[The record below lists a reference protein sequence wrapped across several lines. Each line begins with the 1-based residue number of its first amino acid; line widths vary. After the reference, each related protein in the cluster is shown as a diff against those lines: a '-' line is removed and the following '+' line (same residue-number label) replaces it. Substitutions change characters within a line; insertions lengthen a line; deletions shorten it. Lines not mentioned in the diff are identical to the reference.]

1 MYILIQ
7 SNLNNNNSDFDKIYA
22 ILDELKIPFEKIAL
36 TDEHARVSIAANRN
50 DVFVYGSVKLAM
62 LGKENTKWYP
72 GSFYGGNHLF
82 EVYAPYY
89 KEHLLNYHTEI
100 KAFGEL
106 LNWEAEEQKFIKP
119 YRFAKLFTGKVFS
132 RIKWEDFVD
141 NSLKKRSND
150 LFNAQSLV
158 QVSIPRTITKEARLW
173 IVDGQIVDA
182 VYYKILK
189 DIPFEATVAPEGIRF
204 AEQMISIFNVAPAFV
219 MDICLTDIGWK
230 IVEINCINSAGFYPN
245 TDIKKV
251 FLSLRDH
258 FKPTIT
264 PSAE

>member
-7 SNLNNNNSDFDKIYA
+7 SNLNNNNSDFDKIYT
-22 ILDELKIPFEKIAL
+22 ILDELNIPFEKIAL
-36 TDEHARVSIAANRN
+36 TDDHARVSIAANRN

-62 LGKENTKWYP
+62 LGKENTNWYP

-82 EVYAPYY
+82 EVYARYY
-89 KEHLLNYHTEI
+89 KAHLLNYHIEI
-100 KAFGEL
+100 KAFGEP

-119 YRFAKLFTGKVFS
+119 YRLAKLFTGKVFTK
-132 RIKWEDFVD
+132 IKWEDFVA
-141 NSLKKRSND
+141 NSLKTHDHS
-150 LFNAQSLV
+150 LLNARSLV
-158 QVSIPRTITKEARLW
+158 QISVPRTIIKEARLW
-173 IVDGQIVDA
+173 IVGGKIIDA

-204 AEQMISIFNVAPAFV
+204 AEQMISVFEVAPAFV

-245 TDIKKV
+245 TDIRKV
-251 FLSLRDH
+251 FQSLKDY
-258 FKPTIT
+258 FIV
-264 PSAE
+264 